1 MFEIFISLI
10 LSIFLVF
17 SAGIISSKYL
27 LRLNLDNFEI
37 YELGFIGIFFL
48 VFLSFIFHF
57 FFALNVQINS
67 FLFVIILVLFLINI
81 KKFLFFIK
89 SINLTF
95 VSVSLLVVF
104 VMTLKYKPNEDY
116 GYYHLP
122 YIINLVSEKII
133 FGLSNIQVNFAWNS
147 TWLNFSSLF
156 YLPLLKLKGTQLTN
170 SVLFFFVIYFFLKES
185 LNKENFLKLSHS
197 FVFVFSCY
205 VLIKFARI
213 SEHGFDFPANFYLI
227 IAFYYFLKI
236 FEDTN
241 NSQIKKNFI
250 LLILFSIFCVTIK
263 LSTFASPILVISSF
277 ILILKKKIKI
287 DFLILPILFFSFF
300 ILFWFFQQFIYSGCI
315 VPFFKFTCFESL
327 VWYSDGITNAVGN
340 ATGLVNKS
348 FNEYKGNLSSEE
360 YLNNFNWASTWF
372 ERNRIE
378 FLEHFAAFIVPFILI
393 LIFNFKS
400 NFKNENHLALEP
412 KPIKLLYSTIVLFI
426 IIGISIWF
434 LKSPVIRLGIPYLLL
449 FTFFT
454 LSLILKIFN
463 FKYLKVKNG
472 IKFILVLA
480 LFFNISKNLIRI
492 KNSDTN
498 TYWPKILTFNYSYNL
513 VDKFKIYYPDSGQS
527 YHKTK
532 YCWSIPFICHMN
544 GGENLK
550 FQKILNYIVISI
562 D

>member
-1 MFEIFISLI
+1 MFEIFFSLI

-27 LRLNLDNFEI
+27 LRLNLNNLEI
-37 YELGFIGIFFL
+37 YEFGFVGIFFL

-57 FFALNVQINS
+57 FFALNVQTNS
-67 FLFVIILVLFLINI
+67 FLFAIILILFFINI
-81 KKFLFFIK
+81 KKFLSFIK

-95 VSVSLLVVF
+95 VFISLLAVF

-122 YIINLVSEKII
+122 YIINLISEKIV

-170 SVLFFFVIYFFLKES
+170 SVLFFFAIYLFLKES
-185 LNKENFLKLSHS
+185 LNKENFFKLSHS
-197 FVFVFSCY
+197 FVFVVSCY
-205 VLIKFARI
+205 VLIKFSRI
-213 SEHGFDFPANFYLI
+213 SEHGFDFPANFYLLL
-227 IAFYYFLKI
+227 AFFYFLKI

-241 NSQIKKNFI
+241 NLHIKKNFI
-250 LLILFSIFCVTIK
+250 LLIIFSIFCITIK
-263 LSTFASPILVISSF
+263 LSTFASPILVISTF
-277 ILILKKKIKI
+277 ILLLKKKIKM
-287 DFLILPILFFSFF
+287 DFLILPMVFFSFF
-300 ILFWFFQQFIYSGCI
+300 ILFWFSQQFIYSGCI

-327 VWYSDGITNAVGN
+327 VWYNDGISYAVGN

-348 FNEYKGNLSSEE
+348 FNEYQGNLSSKE
-360 YLNNFNWASTWF
+360 YLSNFNWVSTWF
-372 ERNRIE
+372 ARNSIE
-378 FLEHFAAFIVPFILI
+378 FLEHFAAFIIPFILI

-400 NFKNENHLALEP
+400 NFKNKNYLEIEP
-412 KPIKLLYSTIVLFI
+412 KSIKLLNFSVALFI

-434 LKSPVIRLGIPYLLL
+434 FKSPVIRFGIPYLFL
-449 FTFFT
+449 FTFFA
-454 LSLILKIFN
+454 LSLILKLFN
-463 FKYLKVKNG
+463 FSHLKVKDG
-472 IKFILVLA
+472 IKLVLILA
-480 LFFNISKNLIRI
+480 LFFNITKNIVRI
-492 KNSDTN
+492 KNSETD

-550 FQKILNYIVISI
+550 FQKKLGYIVVSI